1 LAAITL
7 FFFGNVGL
15 ERISELCKEALP
27 EMMNHRLHHFCFVLL
42 KADPVFPPL
51 KAGSR
56 RLRVITLKVI
66 SELLVSLPLHRC
78 LQVIDVLAQRVS
90 GLLMFSNLL
99 ILNLYN
105 I

>member
-1 LAAITL
+1 MI
-7 FFFGNVGL
+7 
-15 ERISELCKEALP
+15 
-27 EMMNHRLHHFCFVLL
+27 NHRFHHFCFVLL

-56 RLRVITLKVI
+56 RFRVIALKVI
-66 SELLVSLPLHRC
+66 SELLVRLLLHGY
-78 LQVIDVLAQRVS
+78 LEVIDVLVQRVS
-90 GLLMFSNLL
+90 CLFMFTNLL